1 MEPDL
6 CPPWWPAVLWW
17 LIHHHGPGPDPGPV
31 DVKLFASL
39 DKVLAAVAVGAL
51 VTRLGDK
58 SIAQQ
63 VQKLISPAASDP
75 MPALTGLAQ
84 NIRG

>member
-1 MEPDL
+1 VL
-6 CPPWWPAVLWW
+6 CW

-31 DVKLFASL
+31 DVKLFATL

-58 SIAQQ
+58 GIALQ
-63 VQKLISPAASDP
+63 VQKLVSPAASDP
-75 MPALTGLAQ
+75 MPGLTGLAQ